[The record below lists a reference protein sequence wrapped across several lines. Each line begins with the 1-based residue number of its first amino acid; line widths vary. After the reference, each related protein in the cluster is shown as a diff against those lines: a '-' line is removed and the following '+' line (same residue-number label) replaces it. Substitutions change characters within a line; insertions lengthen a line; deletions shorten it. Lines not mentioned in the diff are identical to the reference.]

1 MAAVHGQSVDWIRER
16 ERLRNA
22 LLIEKLKK
30 EVLTTPFPFLC
41 SYIYFKDCNCHLITL
56 CNIRWKKKYDGMG
69 GCGLYICI
77 TYFSS

>member
-16 ERLRNA
+16 ERLRNS

-30 EVLTTPFPFLC
+30 EVLTPPFPFLC

-56 CNIRWKKKYDGMG
+56 VDNVTLGGRRNMMG
-69 GCGLYICI
+69 WVGVVFIYV
-77 TYFSS
+77 